1 MARTLKVLVVTL
13 LLASPAFAVVFE
25 AEVGFLTPAELEGAG
40 FDIEVGGFI
49 GDD

>member
-1 MARTLKVLVVTL
+1 MLVATL

-25 AEVGFLTPAELEGAG
+25 AEAGVENPAELEGAG
-40 FDIEVGGFI
+40 FDLEVGGFI